1 MTTEAD
7 KAYRLIKDRIIT
19 IAMRPGSVI
28 RETELMN
35 ELDIGRTPI
44 REALKR
50 LQAENLII
58 VNPRQGMFVADI
70 PITDLI
76 GIYEV
81 RVELESL
88 CVYLASKRMTPEL
101 LAEMQELAK
110 SYESWDRTD
119 LKGLLEKDRRF
130 HMLLACAAENR
141 FLASEI
147 EHYYNLSLRIWHLAL
162 SNVSPEDVDIEA
174 HLDILHAI
182 ENRDHERAR
191 QRMREHIQ
199 HFHASIKE
207 IL

>member
-1 MTTEAD
+1 MTTDAD

-28 RETELMN
+28 RETELMDQ
-35 ELDIGRTPI
+35 LDIGRTPI

-50 LQAENLII
+50 LQAENLIV
-58 VNPRQGMFVADI
+58 VNPRQGMFVSDI

-81 RVELESL
+81 RVELETL

-101 LAEMQELAK
+101 MAEMQELAD
-110 SYESWDRTD
+110 SYESWDRKD
-119 LKGLLEKDRRF
+119 IRGLLEKDRKF
-130 HMLLACAAENR
+130 HMLLARASENR

-147 EHYYNLSLRIWHLAL
+147 ERFYNLSLRIWHLAL
-162 SNVSPEDVDIEA
+162 SNVSPDDVDVEA

-182 ENRDHERAR
+182 ERRDHESAR

>member
-119 LKGLLEKDRRF
+119 LKGLLEKDRRV